1 MIRKSRRVRIVAIC
15 GLAGM
20 AAVLLV
26 GQFWLMSALSWT
38 HREPPADSLIGINFS
53 CDQAEYLLLETPG
66 GPFVPDDRP
75 GRAKW
80 CGDVLARI
88 IDATGARS
96 VRFSV
101 QWDEVE
107 PSQGAYD
114 FSLTDELLRV
124 AADHG
129 ASAMVGIGIKAQRH
143 PEFYIP
149 DWALV
154 GTDLRQG
161 DVISEDPVLRA
172 RALEMVKNV
181 TLHFAANATVDSWSA
196 ENEPYIASHRS
207 DHYSLSRDYVA
218 EVVAVIRANDPAGRP
233 IAINHAQHFVMDRR
247 WRDALADGDVL
258 AQSMYPRR
266 NIDLLGVEAVANI
279 MELGPLMPNY
289 AHQARQ
295 ARASGKQ
302 FWVTEL
308 QAEPWTDEDSRLLSP
323 TNPSANL
330 APRQLTENI
339 IYARKTGAGRIY
351 LWGAEWWLYQAEQF
365 GDTRWLGAVSESI
378 GEE

>member
-1 MIRKSRRVRIVAIC
+1 MIRKRRRVRIVAIC
-15 GLAGM
+15 GLGAM

-129 ASAMVGIGIKAQRH
+129 ASVMVGIDQGSAPSGVLH
-143 PEFYIP
+143 P
-149 DWALV
+149 
-154 GTDLRQG
+154 
-161 DVISEDPVLRA
+161 
-172 RALEMVKNV
+172 
-181 TLHFAANATVDSWSA
+181 
-196 ENEPYIASHRS
+196 
-207 DHYSLSRDYVA
+207 
-218 EVVAVIRANDPAGRP
+218 
-233 IAINHAQHFVMDRR
+233 
-247 WRDALADGDVL
+247 
-258 AQSMYPRR
+258 
-266 NIDLLGVEAVANI
+266 
-279 MELGPLMPNY
+279 
-289 AHQARQ
+289 
-295 ARASGKQ
+295 
-302 FWVTEL
+302 
-308 QAEPWTDEDSRLLSP
+308 RL
-323 TNPSANL
+323 
-330 APRQLTENI
+330 
-339 IYARKTGAGRIY
+339 GAGRDGPSAGRRH
-351 LWGAEWWLYQAEQF
+351 LRRPGAPRARP
-365 GDTRWLGAVSESI
+365 GD
-378 GEE
+378 GEERHSAFRSERDRGLVERRKRALHRVPPQRPLLAQPRLRRRGGGRHPRERPRGAADRDQPRAALRDGPALA